1 MISQG
6 GNLEP
11 REVPIR
17 TIDLIQHPLLWPW
30 YYSTLYRWAVTN
42 SKQLASRMLT
52 LTMSILTLLFFVFY
66 TGDITAEMTSGPSD
80 IPIGSFEDVIYHNY
94 KVITA
99 SAYYENIL
107 ARSKPGSA
115 MLEVFKSHFEG
126 ESHYKN
132 EDEVMK
138 AMIRD
143 SKALYYGSFKLIAKL
158 VPTETHQEFSVQ
170 CDDCAYSLVA
180 LALQKDSEFLQ
191 IFNHHILKG
200 CNCHKHARHICIR
213 MQLHFH

>member
-1 MISQG
+1 M
-6 GNLEP
+6 
-11 REVPIR
+11 V
-17 TIDLIQHPLLWPW
+17 LL
-30 YYSTLYRWAVTN
+30 YTVQMGSHTN
-42 SKQLASRMLT
+42 SKQLAPRMLT

-80 IPIGSFEDVIYHNY
+80 IPIRSFEDVIYHNY

-99 SAYYENIL
+99 SAYYENML

-115 MLEVFKSHFEG
+115 MLEVFKSHLEG

-138 AMIRD
+138 AMIQD
-143 SKALYYGSFKLIAKL
+143 STALYYGSFKLIAKL

-170 CDDCAYSLVA
+170 CADSPYALGA

-191 IFNHHILKG
+191 IFNHHIVKG
-200 CNCHKHARHICIR
+200 CNCHKHARHILYKDAITFSLICV
-213 MQLHFH
+213 LLLCY